1 MKNNDTPAA
10 AGGSLDAQI
19 HRICRMEQLLRIV
32 QSGCDTPRYTVQEAL
47 ALLEEYYFSPQW
59 LEDYTADEAGLLP
72 PGLSRGVLAEDTIYN
87 LITD

>member
-1 MKNNDTPAA
+1 MKKTISAGLLSLTLLASLSVPAA
-10 AGGSLDAQI
+10 ALDV
-19 HRICRMEQLLRIV
+19 EQAR
-32 QSGCDTPRYTVQEAL
+32 